1 MFERLQYATQALAA
15 PADVQ
20 LQLYPAFAAR
30 PDELAL
36 DYGEALARA
45 MTQPEWDRKVRGA
58 GRELLL
64 KLEDWLNQMSVPE
77 RHHVWTERGLR
88 EAPEWAAIRA
98 TASAALALLNW
109 PEGPPPRRPDIF
121 VPAG

>member
-1 MFERLQYATQALAA
+1 MFERLQHAAQALAA

-20 LQLYPAFAAR
+20 LRLYPSFVAHA
-30 PDELAL
+30 DELAL

-45 MTQPEWDRKVRGA
+45 MMLPEWEREVRGP

-64 KLEDWLNQMSVPE
+64 KLDDYLNQMSVPA

-98 TASAALALLNW
+98 TAAAALELLNW
-109 PEGPPPRRPDIF
+109 PKGPPPPSPDTF
-121 VPAG
+121 VPGV